1 MLHVLKSKSDFT
13 DISDILDILYII
25 ILMQGVLKV
34 VLLESY
40 KVRTKYYIFVNTQ
53 LEMVHFVLIC
63 ITFVHRALI
72 Q

>member
-13 DISDILDILYII
+13 DISDILHILYII

-40 KVRTKYYIFVNTQ
+40 KVRTKYHIFVNTQ
-53 LEMVHFVLIC
+53 LEMVHFVLIR